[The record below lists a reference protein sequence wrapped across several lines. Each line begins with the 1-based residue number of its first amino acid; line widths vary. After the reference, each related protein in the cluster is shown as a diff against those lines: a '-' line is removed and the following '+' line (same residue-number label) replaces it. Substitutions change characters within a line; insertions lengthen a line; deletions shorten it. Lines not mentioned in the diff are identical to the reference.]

1 MVELKEEDVAAFK
14 NFVRMETRMFQEVFT
29 RLRDRIEK
37 NDTWY
42 SKATPPPGLKLA
54 ITLRHL
60 ATGASYHSLM
70 YNFRVAHYIVR
81 VVCETIIAE
90 FAEEVILLPASLQE
104 WQQVADQFGARWQF
118 HHALG
123 ALDSKHIAIR
133 CPKNAGSLFF
143 NYKGYHS
150 IVFMAVM
157 DADYKFIWVNVAAND
172 SASDAQIWNQSN
184 LKEVIEDGTIG
195 FQQQSLSLETTAPCP
210 TSSLEMTPLLS
221 EHGS

>member
-104 WQQVADQFGARWQF
+104 WQQVADQFGARWQIY
-118 HHALG
+118 HALG
-123 ALDSKHIAIR
+123 ALDDKHIGII

-143 NYKGYHS
+143 NSKWYHW
-150 IVFMAVM
+150 IVFMAVVH
-157 DADYKFIWVNVAAND
+157 ADYKFTWVNVGANG
-172 SASDAQIWNQSN
+172 SASDAQMWNQSD

-195 FQQQSLSLETTAPCP
+195 FSEEFPLPCDDR
-210 TSSLEMTPLLS
+210 LMK
-221 EHGS
+221 